1 MRLNFLCAMPVRSM
15 CCARKFQN
23 NARARPWNDLRL
35 RDKYHEGRN
44 LPSYFEHTLDCL
56 CSTFISKEKI
66 FIKGCSL
73 ACVCVCS
80 ADGKKKG
87 KVHFNSVYTQQL
99 SAHIVSRTN
108 ISLPSRRRSLES
120 RSVYILHL
128 IWLTRMEISYG
139 CDWKILCFCENFS
152 MKLAS
157 FKVWRV
163 YLSRP
168 DRHVIDKI
176 SHNSYL
182 SVFIVQI
189 RKLNQLLATNFS
201 LRKSIQKVA
210 KPKSKTK

>member
-1 MRLNFLCAMPVRSM
+1 MRHAGSKHVLCKEIPKQCESEALEWFAA
-15 CCARKFQN
+15 ARQIPRREKSPFIF
-23 NARARPWNDLRL
+23 RA
-35 RDKYHEGRN
+35 
-44 LPSYFEHTLDCL
+44 YFGLFVFHFHIEREN
-56 CSTFISKEKI
+56 IY
-66 FIKGCSL
+66 KGCSL
-73 ACVCVCS
+73 VCVCVCS

-87 KVHFNSVYTQQL
+87 KVHLNSVYTQQL
-99 SAHIVSRTN
+99 NAHIVSRTN

-189 RKLNQLLATNFS
+189 RKLSQLLATNFS